1 MKKYKLVGK
10 WVFWIVVII
19 LVWILISPAVDLLK
33 VVQDREKIVAE
44 VNRIGIWGP
53 VALITAY
60 ALQMIIAIIPGHL
73 LGVASGY
80 LYGFWGGFAI
90 SWVTSVVVGQALF
103 YLARIYG
110 KPVVYR
116 LVPNHLL
123 DKWDNIAKR
132 EGIVF
137 FAFAFILPIF
147 PADVMV
153 YVAGLSQIKARD
165 FLIAQVIGRIPFSV
179 LTVAAGAYG
188 FALSTEWL
196 VAIVLVSIVMV
207 VAWVK
212 YGQSIE
218 SKIVDQESVGAL
230 N

>member
-1 MKKYKLVGK
+1 MAGK
-10 WVFWIVVII
+10 WGLWIVVLI
-19 LVWILISPAVDLLK
+19 LIWILISPAVDLLK

-44 VNRIGIWGP
+44 VNRIGMWGP

-60 ALQMIIAIIPGHL
+60 ALQMIIAVIPGHL

-80 LYGFWGGFAI
+80 LYGFWAGFWL
-90 SWVTSVVVGQALF
+90 SWVTVVVTGQALF

-123 DKWDNIAKR
+123 DKWDHIAKR

-137 FAFAFILPIF
+137 FAFSFILPIF

-153 YVAGLSQIKARD
+153 YVAGLSHISARD
-165 FLIAQVIGRIPFSV
+165 FLIAQMIGRLPFAILMV
-179 LTVAAGAYG
+179 GAGAYG
-188 FALSTEWL
+188 FELSSEA
-196 VAIVLVSIVMV
+196 VVVIIIASVVLF
-207 VAWVK
+207 VAWLK

-218 SKIVDQESVGAL
+218 AQIVRQEA
-230 N
+230 

>member
-1 MKKYKLVGK
+1 LKKYSIVGK
-10 WVFWIVVII
+10 WVLWIAAFIVVW
-19 LVWILISPAVDLLK
+19 VLISPAVDLLK

-44 VNRIGIWGP
+44 VNRLGIWGP

-60 ALQMIIAIIPGHL
+60 ALQMIIAVIPGHL

-80 LYGFWGGFAI
+80 LYGFWGGFWL
-90 SWVTSVVVGQALF
+90 SWVTSVVTGQALF

-116 LVPNHLL
+116 LVSNHLL
-123 DKWDNIAKR
+123 DKWDHIAKR

-137 FAFAFILPIF
+137 FTFSFILPIF

-153 YVAGLSQIKARD
+153 YVAGLSHISARD
-165 FLIAQVIGRIPFSV
+165 FLIAQLIGRLPFSILMV
-179 LTVAAGAYG
+179 GAGAYG
-188 FALSTEWL
+188 FTLSWEW
-196 VAIVLVSIVMV
+196 VMAIVVVSIVMFA
-207 VAWVK
+207 AWLK

-218 SKIVDQESVGAL
+218 ARIVNQESVG
-230 N
+230 